1 MEDVGST
8 AHSSPAEGQL
18 IALGYLQIG
27 TGTLTVMMSLLALSQ
42 VLFGSLDMLSPA
54 RAFAHSADLFDRAI
68 ATYVVLQLTVGWVA
82 GGLQLAAGRC
92 CLRGRGPRLVRLASV
107 VSLVNFPHGTV
118 AAILMLCALGRPEIS
133 GALQARPA
141 AC

>member
-1 MEDVGST
+1 MADVR
-8 AHSSPAEGQL
+8 APALSSPAEGQL

-42 VLFGSLDMLSPA
+42 LLFGSLDMLNPA
-54 RAFAHSADLFDRAI
+54 RAFAHSTDFFDRAI
-68 ATYVVLQLTVGWVA
+68 AAYVVLQLTVGWIA

-92 CLRGRGPRLVRLASV
+92 CLRGRGSRLVALASV

-118 AAILMLCALGRPEIS
+118 AAILMLWALGRPEIAQAFRTTD
-133 GALQARPA
+133 GA
-141 AC
+141 